1 MEPLSPAF
9 RESLKRAHP
18 DLRDRDIDEFE
29 ELTVRRAMTPP
40 DEDSEAIRELDR
52 SIDRMIQ
59 EKMPRFQDVAREH
72 AARLREVRDLRP
84 DQLTNVEKDEG
95 ESELTS

>member
-18 DLRDRDIDEFE
+18 DLQDRDIDEFE

-40 DEDSEAIRELDR
+40 DEESDAIRELDS
-52 SIDRMIQ
+52 SIDQMLL

-84 DQLTNVEKDEG
+84 EELTNVEMEG
-95 ESELTS
+95 KGELRT